1 MWIIESI
8 FIWYF
13 IIKFLSQ
20 ASCFFIHRKK
30 LQQVNDILNSILKE
44 ILNEI
49 YIKSVI
55 LFYLQKFYRL
65 IYVQT
70 VLMFITSIIY
80 SMKPM
85 IIKLFYDA
93 NITNIQYP
101 LPLLGTFPWKINS
114 MLIWQLH
121 YIFDINI
128 LWFIFFISVSVDAF
142 FGFCMFRISIILR
155 FLSFEFKRSSIDD
168 KNKGNKEKNHQQI
181 FRECVEKHV
190 LLLKC
195 RNIIQEIYGP
205 IILLVTIT
213 NAMSMCSI
221 IFQLFQVRILIAMIE
236 KRLFYNKYIFIWII
250 YWLIMFK
257 YIINIIMLCY
267 IIFY

>member
-8 FIWYF
+8 SIWYF
-13 IIKFLSQ
+13 VIKFLSQ

-30 LQQVNDILNSILKE
+30 LQQVNDILSSILEE
-44 ILNEI
+44 ILSEI

-70 VLMFITSIIY
+70 VLMFVTSIIY

-85 IIKLFYDA
+85 IIKLFHDV
-93 NITNIQYP
+93 NITNVQYP
-101 LPLLGTFPWKINS
+101 LPLFGTFPWKINS
-114 MLIWQLH
+114 ILIWQLH
-121 YIFDINI
+121 YFFDVNI

-142 FGFCMFRISIILR
+142 FGFCMFRISVILR

-168 KNKGNKEKNHQQI
+168 KNKRNKEKSYQQI

-221 IFQLFQVRILIAMIE
+221 IFQLFQVRIFIEMIFE
-236 KRLFYNKYIFIWII
+236 KCLFYNKYIFIII
-250 YWLIMFK
+250 Y
-257 YIINIIMLCY
+257 
-267 IIFY
+267 